1 MGIGAVLNGAK
12 LFAKPL
18 MANGKRMAGQAVT
31 NYLGGPATA
40 KNQAEKFGLDAVFG
54 VMAGMNT
61 PGDLGDKLIA
71 GTTVGTSGALGGM
84 LGTSA
89 VGALRGG
96 KMPTGFGRQMTEV
109 GGSILGDEVGF
120 AASEGLQRL
129 KGGGQTGYERM
140 AADGDQQ
147 YRQQLEEEFM
157 RKYGLLPSVPSS
169 LNYGQDYF
177 MQENGLA

>member
-1 MGIGAVLNGAK
+1 MGLGAAFK
-12 LFAKPL
+12 FAKPL
-18 MANGKRMAGQAVT
+18 LTNGKRMAGTAMR
-31 NYLGGPATA
+31 NYLGGDPTA
-40 KNQAEKFGLDAVFG
+40 RRLAENFGLDAVFG

-71 GTTVGTSGALGGM
+71 GTTVGASGALGGM

-109 GGSILGDEVGF
+109 GGSIIGDEVGF

-140 AADGDQQ
+140 AAEGDQQ

-169 LNYGQDYF
+169 LNYGQDLF

>member
-1 MGIGAVLNGAK
+1 MGLGAAFK
-12 LFAKPL
+12 IAKPFL
-18 MANGKRMAGQAVT
+18 SNGKRMAGQALS

-40 KNQAEKFGLDAVFG
+40 RNLAENFGLDAVFG

-96 KMPTGFGRQMTEV
+96 RMPTGFGRQMTEV
-109 GGSILGDEVGF
+109 GGSIVGDEAGF
-120 AASEGLQRL
+120 ALSEGLQRL

>member
-1 MGIGAVLNGAK
+1 MGLGAAFK
-12 LFAKPL
+12 FAKPL
-18 MANGKRMAGQAVT
+18 LSNGKRMAGTAMR
-31 NYLGGPATA
+31 NYLGGDPTA
-40 KNQAEKFGLDAVFG
+40 RNLAENFGLDAVFG

-96 KMPTGFGRQMTEV
+96 RMPTGFGRQMTEV
-109 GGSILGDEVGF
+109 GGSIVGDEAGF
-120 AASEGLQRL
+120 ALSEGLQRL

-169 LNYGQDYF
+169 LNYGHDYF